1 MTKKKKTVGAIASEL
16 QQKAPETRD
25 PIEIQREVHKDY
37 IDNLKIAVDR
47 GLKTMQHD
55 FFVTVIT
62 KKEKLM
68 ENVLRNYFAERS
80 TCPTPDHD
88 QTVYKYHHNS
98 GNLEYL
104 WTIPDRQTCEIFLR
118 NADKIVPEEQ
128 LLLEFV
134 LNFYNGELM
143 TLCRKLNG
151 ENLKTG
157 IILEG
162 N

>member
-1 MTKKKKTVGAIASEL
+1 MTKNKKTVGAIASEF
-16 QQKAPETRD
+16 QQKTPETRD
-25 PIEIQREVHKDY
+25 PVEIQREVHKDY

-47 GLKTMQHD
+47 GLKTMDHD
-55 FFVTVIT
+55 FYVTVIV
-62 KKEKLM
+62 KKEKLL

-80 TCPTPDHD
+80 TCPTPDYD
-88 QTVYKYHHNS
+88 QSVYKYHHNS

-104 WTIPDRQTCEIFLR
+104 WTVPDIETCEVFLR
-118 NADKIVPEEQ
+118 NVDKIVPEEH

-134 LNFYNGELM
+134 LNFYNGELLR
-143 TLCRKLNG
+143 LCRKLNG